1 MIQVACDVKI
11 FQKSVHPNYSALEAL
26 EKKEGTI
33 DFAFQEGQL
42 YEKQLHPALV
52 WSLESVKI
60 YANFSGEI
68 VSFQSPGRFD
78 MHCVGNRNPNENV
91 QSMIMRTDLIFYYV
105 KFIQSCGAH
114 FISSKRC
121 STKDLEPMRYS
132 QALF

>member
-1 MIQVACDVKI
+1 MSFYRGLVYTGLLQQFRNRVYI
-11 FQKSVHPNYSALEAL
+11 QKSVHPNYSASETL

-68 VSFQSPGRFD
+68 VSFGSPGRFD
-78 MHCVGNRNPNENV
+78 MNCVGNRNPNENV
-91 QSMIMRTDLIFYYV
+91 QSTI
-105 KFIQSCGAH
+105 
-114 FISSKRC
+114 
-121 STKDLEPMRYS
+121 
-132 QALF
+132 